1 MVAGWVFVRVSGW
14 LAVVCRV
21 VRGDSGWILVDP
33 VVVGDGFR
41 RMFILNLEYN
51 NNKIINKNITQKQ

>member
-1 MVAGWVFVRVSGW
+1 VSRDG
-14 LAVVCRV
+14 
-21 VRGDSGWILVDP
+21 SGWILVDP

-41 RMFILNLEYN
+41 RLFILNLEYN